1 MFYDRAKIF
10 VKAGDGGNGLVSF
23 RREKYVPEGGPNGG
37 DGGKGADIFVVGDG
51 NLGTMIDFKYKKH
64 YKGDKGENG
73 KSSNMHGKNAEDVV
87 IKVPLGTIIKDEAGE
102 VIEDINQD
110 RQKLLVAKGGRGGRG
125 NARFL
130 TNKNKEPRFAENGE
144 PGEEFWLNL
153 ELKLIADVGIAG
165 YPNAGKSTLISSLSR
180 AKPKIADYPFTT
192 LEPHLGVVS
201 IGNESFVLA
210 DIPGL
215 IDGAS
220 QGVGLGHEFLKHLER
235 TKIIIHLID
244 GEAYERTLYEEY
256 TNINKELELFSQ
268 ELAEKKQII
277 AINKIDIS
285 RVKEKAEEFSKKM
298 KDEGFS
304 DKIFLISAVTKEGL
318 NELAYEVLKLVKTT
332 ETPILFKEEHKVTI
346 LKDNPIDIQI
356 VDGIYE
362 VTGDDV
368 YRVYKMAYLASDE
381 GIMRFHRALVA
392 IGVDK
397 LLKEM
402 GIKEGDTVR
411 IYDTEFDYID

>member
-23 RREKYVPEGGPNGG
+23 RREKYVSEGGPNGG
-37 DGGKGADIFVVGDG
+37 NGGKGADIFVVGDG
-51 NLGTMIDFKYKKH
+51 NLSTMIDFKYKKH

-73 KSSNMHGKNAEDVV
+73 KSRNMHGKNAEDVV

-102 VIEDINQD
+102 VIDDINQD
-110 RQKLLVAKGGRGGRG
+110 GQKLLVAKGGRGGRG

-144 PGEEFWLNL
+144 PGEEFWLDL

-201 IGNESFVLA
+201 IGNESFLLA

-244 GEAYERTLYEEY
+244 GGAYERTLYEEY

-277 AINKIDIS
+277 AINKIDIPG
-285 RVKEKAEEFSKKM
+285 VKEKAEEFSKKM
-298 KDEGFS
+298 KDEGFL

-332 ETPILFKEEHKVTI
+332 ETPILFKEEHKVII

-411 IYDTEFDYID
+411 IYDTEFNYID

>member
-1 MFYDRAKIF
+1 MFYDKAKIF
-10 VKAGDGGNGLVSF
+10 IKSGDGGNGLVSF

-37 DGGKGADIFVVGDG
+37 DGGKGADVFVVGDS

-73 KSSNMHGKNAEDVV
+73 KSSNRCGKKAEDLV
-87 IKVPLGTIIKDEAGE
+87 IKVPLGTIIKNEVEE
-102 VIEDINQD
+102 VINDITKDGQ
-110 RQKLLVAKGGRGGRG
+110 RILVAKGGRGGRG

-144 PGEEFWLNL
+144 PGEELWLNL

-165 YPNAGKSTLISSLSR
+165 YPNAGKSTLINSLSR
-180 AKPKIADYPFTT
+180 ADSKTADYPFTT

-201 IGNESFVLA
+201 IGDESFVLA

-220 QGVGLGHEFLKHLER
+220 KGVGLGYEFLKHLER
-235 TKIIIHLID
+235 TKIIIHIINGCD
-244 GEAYERTLYEEY
+244 YERTMYEEY
-256 TNINKELELFSQ
+256 TNINKELKLFSKK
-268 ELAEKKQII
+268 LAAKKQII
-277 AINKIDIS
+277 AINKIDIPG
-285 RVKEKAEEFSKKM
+285 VKEKAEEFSKRM
-298 KDEGFS
+298 KAKGFV
-304 DKIFLISAVTKEGL
+304 DKIFLISAITKEGL
-318 NELAYEVLKLVKTT
+318 NELAYEALNLVKTT
-332 ETPILFKEEHKVTI
+332 ESPIIFKEEHKVTV
-346 LKDNPIDIQI
+346 LKNSFIDIKI
-356 VDGIYE
+356 VDGVYE

-368 YRVYKMAYLASDE
+368 YRIYKMAYLASDE
-381 GIMRFHRALVA
+381 GIMRFHKALVA

-397 LLKEM
+397 LLKER
-402 GIKEGDTVR
+402 GVKEGDIVR

>member
-37 DGGKGADIFVVGDG
+37 DGGKGADVFVVGDS

-102 VIEDINQD
+102 VIDDITQD
-110 RQKLLVAKGGRGGRG
+110 GQKLLIAKGGRGGRG

-144 PGEEFWLNL
+144 PGEELWLNL

-201 IGNESFVLA
+201 IGDESFVLA

-244 GEAYERTLYEEY
+244 GGAYERTLYEEY
-256 TNINKELELFSQ
+256 TNINKELELFSK
-268 ELAEKKQII
+268 ELASKKQII
-277 AINKIDIS
+277 AINKIDIPE
-285 RVKEKAEEFSKKM
+285 VKEKAEEFLKKM
-298 KDEGFS
+298 KDEGFEE
-304 DKIFLISAVTKEGL
+304 KIFLISAVTKEGL

-332 ETPILFKEEHKVTI
+332 ETPVLFKEEHKVTV

-356 VDGIYE
+356 VDGVYQ

-368 YRVYKMAYLASDE
+368 YRIYKMAYLASDE
-381 GIMRFHRALVA
+381 GIMRFHKALVA